1 MVNVNVFG
9 SVGWGIDKC
18 VGAGVGR
25 GCSDEV
31 YSDDGYKVVEG
42 DEL

>member
-25 GCSDEV
+25 GPGDEV
-31 YSDDGYKVVEG
+31 YSYVGNDVG
-42 DEL
+42 